1 MTVGVAES
9 WSSRESRESSGWS
22 GSRSAY
28 SSVEDE
34 ADRRLEQVIDRVLGE
49 YEQHRTGRLN
59 LLQTID
65 DRGKGVLYSCGDE
78 TSAPWAI
85 AYVRR
90 ADRAVMPLAVGGYRH
105 VCELAG
111 MLSEQDL
118 ADESR
123 WSPPRVLLDGAPR
136 TFQPTYGR
144 YLLGIARSGE
154 RVVMLVAIGEQVG
167 VLLLDDP
174 MSRPSVLF
182 IGSTL
187 GLRDLDVDQLAAL
200 RRPAKSS
207 RRRGPRKRPVVS
219 ASTQVHH
226 LRIAVGEEFETGDG
240 PAVPE
245 VVEICL
251 DALADRTI
259 DAARGSVGGGVRVRG
274 VSFVRPVL
282 RAIYRLGL
290 HGSLDLCGR
299 ISELHRQLTQADPSL
314 DLTAAQLGQAIKL
327 LERTGCCLVM
337 RMSERIWKIRVVGL
351 SDPRSKLHLQ
361 LCKETGGRFI
371 FGGAA
376 NSGPEVA
383 ESQPRARSAFDGSV
397 GEGGADARRRGESPP
412 DGEPTTPGDAYQVGH
427 NFVALGEAYQE
438 LATLTAERDEL
449 LRERE
454 LGRAELDELRRE
466 RDRGR
471 AERDELR
478 RRVDALEGTLRA
490 APQERSASWDS
501 QVSQP
506 LEPKAER
513 VEEHLADTE
522 LPRSEVPPADASGAA
537 SRPGE
542 RAMPE
547 MSEMSEDPGPA
558 AQRQGSHGDPDEAV
572 GASEAR
578 TPEMSA
584 EPGCQGQVLHGNT
597 DDGVG
602 EPERAVSEAYTEPYV
617 RAHGRHRDADEG
629 LGQSELEARYAA
641 AIMGV
646 VATVSE
652 VRGLAGKAGAL
663 QSRLAG
669 TRALVARLIE
679 ARRTGGRVAR
689 APVAGGAEAAPGR
702 ERQLTLPWP
711 VGQVRAQMPRGLRIR
726 SSLRSSAVV
735 AHVWGQPRG
744 TAEEEGFPDPVGG
757 MEH

>member
-9 WSSRESRESSGWS
+9 WSSRESRGSRESSGWS
-22 GSRSAY
+22 GARSSY
-28 SSVEDE
+28 SSVEEE
-34 ADRRLEQVIDRVLGE
+34 AAHRREQVIDRVLGE
-49 YEQHRTGRLN
+49 YEQHRTGRLK

-90 ADRAVMPLAVGGYRH
+90 LDRAVMPLAVGGYRH
-105 VCELAG
+105 VRELAG

-207 RRRGPRKRPVVS
+207 RRRRPRKRSVVS

-245 VVEICL
+245 VVEICF

-259 DAARGSVGGGVRVRG
+259 DAARGGVGGGVRVRG

-327 LERTGCCLVM
+327 LESTGCCLVM

-376 NSGPEVA
+376 NTGPVGA
-383 ESQPRARSAFDGSV
+383 GSQPRPRSDFDGPV
-397 GEGGADARRRGESPP
+397 GEGGADARGRGAPSASR
-412 DGEPTTPGDAYQVGH
+412 EPRSVGDPSQVGE
-427 NFVALGEAYQE
+427 NLVALGELYKQMAK
-438 LATLTAERDEL
+438 LMAEM
-449 LRERE
+449 
-454 LGRAELDELRRE
+454 DELRRE
-466 RDRGR
+466 CERGR

-478 RRVDALEGTLRA
+478 RECERSRAERDEPRARVVALEETLSA
-490 APQERSASWDS
+490 APQGRSASSDGQAS
-501 QVSQP
+501 PRPES
-506 LEPKAER
+506 KAER
-513 VEEHLADTE
+513 GEVQQPDTE
-522 LPRSEVPPADASGAA
+522 LPRSEVPLAEPLGDEPHQREPEVPEMPAEPVVRGQVHRCHADA
-537 SRPGE
+537 
-542 RAMPE
+542 
-547 MSEMSEDPGPA
+547 
-558 AQRQGSHGDPDEAV
+558 
-572 GASEAR
+572 
-578 TPEMSA
+578 
-584 EPGCQGQVLHGNT
+584 
-597 DDGVG
+597 GV
-602 EPERAVSEAYTEPYV
+602 
-617 RAHGRHRDADEG
+617 
-629 LGQSELEARYAA
+629 GQSELDARIES
-641 AIMGV
+641 AITEV
-646 VATVSE
+646 VTSVSE
-652 VRGLAGKAGAL
+652 VSALADRAGDL
-663 QSRLAG
+663 
-669 TRALVARLIE
+669 RAKVAEARAAVARVRR
-679 ARRTGGRVAR
+679 ARTPHDHVGGVAEREPPRNRATSVEGGSPLR
-689 APVAGGAEAAPGR
+689 APRQGIRPCTTISAGVAQVVCGEPRVTAGDKGAKGGASQGE
-702 ERQLTLPWP
+702 
-711 VGQVRAQMPRGLRIR
+711 I
-726 SSLRSSAVV
+726 
-735 AHVWGQPRG
+735 
-744 TAEEEGFPDPVGG
+744 
-757 MEH
+757 